1 MKTEYDIST
10 KEKEI
15 SYISYV
21 DTILDNLGFN
31 KANNGTRLLRKFI
44 IYVYFKDPFELNI
57 KREMNA
63 FIRDKNINITYHNFY
78 KRIQYAIDN
87 SDIDKM
93 KKNFYLVFHLNYDY
107 FYLKVKYI
115 VNLILNVLEQITI

>member
-1 MKTEYDIST
+1 MSVFTTIASISNFGLI
-10 KEKEI
+10 KQDEK
-15 SYISYV
+15 
-21 DTILDNLGFN
+21 L
-31 KANNGTRLLRKFI
+31 K
-44 IYVYFKDPFELNI
+44 PFELNI